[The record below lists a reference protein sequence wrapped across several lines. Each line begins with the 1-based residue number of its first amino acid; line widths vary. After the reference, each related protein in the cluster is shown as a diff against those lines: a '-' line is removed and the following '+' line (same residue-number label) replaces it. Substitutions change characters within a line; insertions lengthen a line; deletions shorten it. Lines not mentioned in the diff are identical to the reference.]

1 MAIGEKTTHLK
12 TLEQFLPALL
22 VFDDSYKVLYCSDK
36 ALKVL
41 KNSSFNG
48 DKLSNLLGS
57 KMWDQFEKQWTK
69 NFNSFSITTS
79 FNGNTDGQ
87 LLLNI
92 LPSDD
97 YEGAWVMHIDV
108 PNLEHSP
115 KRGIVLPGKNSS
127 TEKYRV
133 IFDSTLDAIILSDF
147 DSATAVE
154 CNHRATEMFNASYDE
169 IVTGGVIQFSPEY
182 QPDGL
187 KSTDKLAA
195 IKKEMLN
202 SKKEK
207 KIFKWCYNRKDG
219 ELFDAEVVVS
229 LFEVNG
235 QKKWMNIIR
244 DVSDRVENEKKL
256 ETSHH
261 KFKALFNNTAAV
273 TFLLDT
279 EGNILEAN
287 NSAREKLNINILE
300 DKNQPIWQCGWWKS
314 NTYIVANETM
324 KQAVKEVVVT
334 EKLKQFDFKFHD
346 GEEKEHTYIFTVKP
360 FAEPNGDVN
369 QIIIEGNDITELI
382 EKREEVL
389 KNERLYRSIIRNTQG
404 TSVFLINKNQEIVL
418 VEGNYNEMFN
428 LEIDQLMGFKPSEL
442 VPTKQINEILNE
454 RFENALK
461 GQLGIF
467 DLSYGRTHY
476 HVKTLPL
483 REFDGLIK
491 KAMVIVQDIT
501 DIKKAEKELRANV
514 KKLNEQ
520 KHELELYIDSNK
532 DLENFAYIVS
542 HDLKEPL
549 RNIMSFTQLV
559 QENYSQNF
567 DQIGKEFLDYII
579 NGGQQ
584 MNDLINSLLEYS
596 RVKKGE
602 YHFQK
607 INLSEVFSLA
617 TNNLMNSILEARASI
632 NLVKGVPEFIVADIK
647 RIAQLLQN
655 LMSNSIRYCN
665 PDPEVQPIVEISVET
680 RPYDWLFTVKDNGQG
695 IAEEHHESI
704 FSIFSKVSTG
714 KKKGTG
720 IGLAVCKR
728 IVEQHKGD
736 MWVESKVGEGSTF
749 FFTISKGLKIGRTEE
764 S

>member
-1 MAIGEKTTHLK
+1 MAIIEKTTHSK
-12 TLEQFLPALL
+12 TLEQYLPALL
-22 VFDDSYKVLYCSDK
+22 VFNNNFDLLFYSKK
-36 ALKVL
+36 ALNVL
-41 KNSSFNG
+41 NNNAYTGNRLSDLLTPDLWEQFSENWKN
-48 DKLSNLLGS
+48 
-57 KMWDQFEKQWTK
+57 EPT
-69 NFNSFSITTS
+69 SFSMSTKS
-79 FNGNTDGQ
+79 ANGNLHFLVD
-87 LLLNI
+87 I
-92 LPSDD
+92 VESED
-97 YEGAWVMHIDV
+97 YESSWLVHLNG
-108 PNLEHSP
+108 PNLEYNP
-115 KRGIVLPGKNSS
+115 KMGVESTGKNSS
-127 TEKYRV
+127 SEKYRA

-147 DSATAVE
+147 DNANAVE
-154 CNHRATEMFNASYDE
+154 CNQRTAEMFNASFDE
-169 IVTGGVIQFSPEY
+169 IVSGGVIQFSPEF
-182 QPDGL
+182 QEDGQR
-187 KSTDKLAA
+187 STDKLAA
-195 IKKEMLN
+195 LKNEMLN

-207 KIFKWCYNRKDG
+207 KIFKWCYHRKGG

-244 DVSDRVENEKKL
+244 DVSSRVENEKKL

-287 NSAREKLNINILE
+287 NSAREKLNINMIN
-300 DKNQPIWQCGWWKS
+300 DKHQPIWKCGWWKS

-324 KQAVKEVVVT
+324 KQAVREVVAK
-334 EKLKQFDFKFHD
+334 EMLKQFDFKFHD
-346 GEEKEHTYIFTVKP
+346 GDEKEHTYIFTVKP
-360 FAEPNGDVN
+360 FAEPNGDVK

-382 EKREEVL
+382 EKKEEVL

-404 TSVFLINKNQEIVL
+404 TSVFLINKDLEIVL

-428 LEIDQLMGFKPSEL
+428 YEIEQLLGYKAIDL
-442 VPTKQINEILNE
+442 VPTKEISDKLSE
-454 RFENALK
+454 RFSNALN

-467 DLSYGRTHY
+467 DLSYRRTHY

-501 DIKKAEKELRANV
+501 DIKKAEKELRGNV

-549 RNIMSFTQLV
+549 RNIMSFTQLL
-559 QENYSQNF
+559 QENYSANF

-579 NGGQQ
+579 KGGQQ

-632 NLVKGVPEFIVADIK
+632 NLVKGAPEFIVADIK

-665 PDPEVQPIVEISVET
+665 PDPDVQPIIEVMVES
-680 RPYDWLFTVKDNGQG
+680 RDGDWLFTVKDNGQG
-695 IAEEHHESI
+695 IAPEHHESI

-728 IVEQHKGD
+728 IAEQHKGE
-736 MWVESKVGEGSTF
+736 MWVESKVGEGSSF
-749 FFTISKGLKIGRTEE
+749 FFTISKRLKIGNTT
-764 S
+764 SS